1 METRGVPVVVEG
13 LVKHWPATTKWRNR
27 AYLGRSHRDR
37 TVPIEI
43 GKEYTD
49 DDWSQK
55 LMTVRA
61 FMDDYFSSDGSK
73 TGDDPS
79 ARENIGY
86 LAQHELF
93 EQCRI
98 AAADIDVPLYC
109 ALGGEH
115 VRGQR
120 VVRTGEHGI
129 TGTHGPAS

>member
-1 METRGVPVVVEG
+1 M
-13 LVKHWPATTKWRNR
+13 KHWPATTKWRDR
-27 AYLGRSHRDR
+27 AYLDEVIGDR

-73 TGDDPS
+73 TGADPS

-93 EQCRI
+93 EQCPELRR
-98 AAADIDVPLYC
+98 DIDVPL
-109 ALGGEH
+109 
-115 VRGQR
+115 
-120 VVRTGEHGI
+120 
-129 TGTHGPAS
+129 